1 MNSYP
6 PPSMVTISLP
16 SDQRARFRKCLRR
29 AGRREIGGIL
39 MGEQV
44 APDHFRI
51 VDFSV
56 DETTGTAAHF
66 VRSPDHHAEAL
77 ESFFRRTGSDF
88 RRFNYLGEWHSHPS
102 FPVRPSQED
111 MMSMQSLVNGER
123 DIDFSAL
130 VIVRLRCF
138 FLLEAAAYMFV
149 RHSTPSHVALT
160 TR

>member
-1 MNSYP
+1 
-6 PPSMVTISLP
+6 MVTISLP
-16 SDQRARFRKCLRR
+16 SNQRARLRKCLRR

-56 DETTGTAAHF
+56 DDKTGTAAHF
-66 VRSPDHHAEAL
+66 VRSPEHHAEAL

-88 RRFNYLGEWHSHPS
+88 KRFNYLGEWHSHPS
-102 FPVRPSQED
+102 FTVRPSQED
-111 MMSMQSLVNGER
+111 ITSMQSLVNGER

-130 VIVRLRCF
+130 MIVKLRCF
-138 FLLEAAAYMFV
+138 FLVEAAAYMFV
-149 RHSTPSHVALT
+149 RRAAPGSVALT
-160 TR
+160 S

>member
-1 MNSYP
+1 
-6 PPSMVTISLP
+6 MVTISLP
-16 SDQRARFRKCLRR
+16 SNQRARLRTCLRR

-56 DETTGTAAHF
+56 DDRTGTAAHF

-77 ESFFRRTGSDF
+77 ERFFRRTGSDF
-88 RRFNYLGEWHSHPS
+88 KRFNYLGEWHSHPS
-102 FPVRPSQED
+102 FPVRPSRED
-111 MMSMQSLVNGER
+111 IMSMQSLVDGER

-138 FLLEAAAYMFV
+138 FLLETAAYMFV
-149 RHSTPSHVALT
+149 RRTAPGQVALT
-160 TR
+160 T

>member
-1 MNSYP
+1 
-6 PPSMVTISLP
+6 MVTISLP
-16 SDQRARFRKCLRR
+16 SDQRARFRKSLRR
-29 AGRREIGGIL
+29 AGGYEIGGIL

-56 DETTGTAAHF
+56 DEATGTAAHF
-66 VRSPDHHAEAL
+66 VRSPAHHAEAL
-77 ESFFRRTGSDF
+77 ESFFRRNGSDF

-102 FPVRPSQED
+102 FAVRPSRED
-111 MMSMQSLVNGER
+111 MMSMQSFVNSER

-138 FLLEAAAYMFV
+138 FLLKAAAYMFV
-149 RHSTPSHVALT
+149 RHRTPSHVALT
-160 TR
+160 AR

>member
-1 MNSYP
+1 
-6 PPSMVTISLP
+6 MVTISLP
-16 SDQRARFRKCLRR
+16 SSQRARLRKCLRG

-56 DETTGTAAHF
+56 DDKTGTAAHF
-66 VRSPDHHAEAL
+66 VRSPEHHSEAL
-77 ESFFRRTGSDF
+77 EGFFRRTGSDF
-88 RRFNYLGEWHSHPS
+88 KRFNYLGEWHSHPS

-111 MMSMQSLVNGER
+111 ITSMQSLVNGER

-130 VIVRLRCF
+130 MIVRLRCF
-138 FLLEAAAYMFV
+138 FLVEAAAYMFV
-149 RHSTPSHVALT
+149 RRAAPDQVALT
-160 TR
+160 S

>member
-1 MNSYP
+1 
-6 PPSMVTISLP
+6 
-16 SDQRARFRKCLRR
+16 
-29 AGRREIGGIL
+29 

-56 DETTGTAAHF
+56 DDKTGTAAHF
-66 VRSPDHHAEAL
+66 VRSHEHHAEAL
-77 ESFFRRTGSDF
+77 EGFFRRTGSDF
-88 RRFNYLGEWHSHPS
+88 KRFNYLGEWHSHPS

-111 MMSMQSLVNGER
+111 ITSMQSLVNGER

-138 FLLEAAAYMFV
+138 FFIEAAAYMFV
-149 RHSTPSHVALT
+149 QGTAPAQVSLIT
-160 TR
+160 

>member
-1 MNSYP
+1 
-6 PPSMVTISLP
+6 MVTISLP
-16 SDQRARFRKCLRR
+16 SDERARFRTCLRR

-51 VDFSV
+51 VDFSI

-66 VRSPDHHAEAL
+66 VRSPDHHSEAL

-102 FPVRPSQED
+102 FPVRPSHDD

-149 RHSTPSHVALT
+149 RHRTPSHVALT